1 MERDDDQGHEGP
13 LQVSRRGLVRTVG
26 HATWVTPV
34 VLAVSAVP
42 AVAASGA
49 PEIQASNITSTR
61 NNNQLTVAVTL
72 TNVSPAASTGLMVAV
87 RFNDSTTATNSLTE
101 GPSNVN
107 GGFVYAGI
115 DADVST
121 DRTYNFTK
129 TAPQL
134 SGAGSPG
141 SATATLGFTIRVY
154 PLVAG
159 NYLGSITVTPVPTG
173 AEGGTGIPAG
183 PTPYM

>member
-1 MERDDDQGHEGP
+1 MEDADDQGRNGLFH
-13 LQVSRRGLVRTVG
+13 VSRRGLVRTAG

-34 VLAVSAVP
+34 ILAVSAVP

-49 PEIQASNITSTR
+49 PEIRASNITSSR
-61 NNNQLTVAVTL
+61 NNNQLTVTVTL
-72 TNVSPAASTGLMVAV
+72 TNVSAAASTGLLVAV
-87 RFNDSTTATNSLTE
+87 RFTDSTTATNSLTE
-101 GPSNVN
+101 GPSSVT

-129 TAPQL
+129 AAPQL

-173 AEGGTGIPAG
+173 AEGGTGIPTG